1 MADYNRK
8 LNKLIKKAC
17 LREKNKGFL
26 KTSVMIDKYLQDLFA
41 YYRKRGY
48 EIKAVVGMRE
58 ATKMFYEM
66 LPDFPVSLTPYD
78 REGVVDWHSFNK
90 GDAILVIG
98 SFYSSRDV
106 ERRF

>member
-41 YYRKRGY
+41 Y
-48 EIKAVVGMRE
+48 
-58 ATKMFYEM
+58 
-66 LPDFPVSLTPYD
+66 
-78 REGVVDWHSFNK
+78 
-90 GDAILVIG
+90 
-98 SFYSSRDV
+98 
-106 ERRF
+106 